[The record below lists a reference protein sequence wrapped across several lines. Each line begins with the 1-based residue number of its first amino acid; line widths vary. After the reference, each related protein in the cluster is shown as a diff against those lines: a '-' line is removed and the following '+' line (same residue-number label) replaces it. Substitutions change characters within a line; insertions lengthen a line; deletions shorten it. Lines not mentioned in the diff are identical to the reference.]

1 MFDNEEEKIIE
12 NTIIVLTTLFILT
25 LLSIAIW

>member
-1 MFDNEEEKIIE
+1 MFNNEEEKIIE